1 MPLPASAPDSKIK
14 KTNTKEI
21 ETYLIEEKK
30 NISRIIL
37 K

>member
-21 ETYLIEEKK
+21 ETYLIEEIKI
-30 NISRIIL
+30 NISL
-37 K
+37 G